1 MIQYSEKEQRLFNEL
16 GFDELLKQEPAI
28 AYTTLALYCFST
40 NITGPLVDSVS
51 ACYNALQEQS
61 PKRLTEEFDNL
72 IIINE
77 FEADNKAQD
86 DIAEKVEEELKECCA
101 LIAKCVGQET
111 ADFLWNTRR
120 QSLADRALKV
130 LDQSEDSPIIR
141 RALER
146 LQELGEHQQI
156 ERPLIINKQERD
168 VLGRVLCYAWSAVRG
183 YIVVGDENQKAAN
196 AVIEEAR
203 SILRFKD
210 SEEMNNE

>member
-1 MIQYSEKEQRLFNEL
+1 MNKSL
-16 GFDELLKQEPAI
+16 DEFTKKLSTDLEDMERPISYFTLLTI
-28 AYTTLALYCFST
+28 VNRTM
-40 NITGPLVDSVS
+40 DW
-51 ACYNALQEQS
+51 
-61 PKRLTEEFDNL
+61 
-72 IIINE
+72 
-77 FEADNKAQD
+77 ADNKAQD

-146 LQELGEHQQI
+146 LQELEEHQQI

-196 AVIEEAR
+196 AFIEEAR

-210 SEEMNNE
+210 SEEMNHE